1 MEPRPVYVETQK
13 GPSLRYEI
21 TCQFCGN
28 KKLIHPC
35 RLKRGG
41 KYCSREC
48 QNKAQ
53 AKAISDETRKT
64 MIQNSLKTKYQR
76 IDEHISQ
83 ITGKPAATALYELHH
98 TKQMTI
104 LGMSKYLKLARSTI
118 ETALK
123 RHNIQKRKYDQ
134 SSYLREWYKRNP
146 GAGAILA
153 EYAHRAVKGSRRSDE
168 DLIKR
173 ALSVQEQA
181 KLSKLEK
188 YVLDY
193 FNNCGLS
200 PVPLYAVYKFNID
213 LAFPEHKLAVEIH
226 GGNFHTTPR
235 KIKQDKAK
243 EEYLKSI
250 GWDIVVIKQGTLKMN
265 SPGMRQLLSDAV
277 SKVKEKLKSYRPS

>member
-1 MEPRPVYVETQK
+1 
-13 GPSLRYEI
+13 
-21 TCQFCGN
+21 
-28 KKLIHPC
+28 
-35 RLKRGG
+35 
-41 KYCSREC
+41 
-48 QNKAQ
+48 
-53 AKAISDETRKT
+53 
-64 MIQNSLKTKYQR
+64 
-76 IDEHISQ
+76 
-83 ITGKPAATALYELHH
+83 
-98 TKQMTI
+98 
-104 LGMSKYLKLARSTI
+104 
-118 ETALK
+118 
-123 RHNIQKRKYDQ
+123 
-134 SSYLREWYKRNP
+134 LREWYKRNP

>member
-1 MEPRPVYVETQK
+1 
-13 GPSLRYEI
+13 
-21 TCQFCGN
+21 
-28 KKLIHPC
+28 
-35 RLKRGG
+35 
-41 KYCSREC
+41 
-48 QNKAQ
+48 
-53 AKAISDETRKT
+53 

-250 GWDIVVIKQGTLKMN
+250 GWDIVVIEQGTLKMN